1 MAKAAIFRV
10 LIRVLKRIPMLM
22 LIPTEWSADLLSSRC
37 APNLIINRDNPLK
50 LSSWTRLT
58 VTRATHLSPT
68 PSKVILLLH
77 YVQEHLLDL
86 GVCSVDGQKLQHIEG
101 REDFGRI
108 S

>member
-1 MAKAAIFRV
+1 MFPSQSV
-10 LIRVLKRIPMLM
+10 LI
-22 LIPTEWSADLLSSRC
+22 T
-37 APNLIINRDNPLK
+37 
-50 LSSWTRLT
+50 LT
-58 VTRATHLSPT
+58 VDTGNTFVANAVESYP
-68 PSKVILLLH
+68 VLH